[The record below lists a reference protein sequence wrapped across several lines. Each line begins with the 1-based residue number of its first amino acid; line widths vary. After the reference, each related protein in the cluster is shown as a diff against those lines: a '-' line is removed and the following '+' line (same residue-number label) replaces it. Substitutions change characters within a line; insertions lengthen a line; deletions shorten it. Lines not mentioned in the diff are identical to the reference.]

1 METKPDYEWWRP
13 ENLNKSQE
21 RVRKINDFSNLLLEG
36 DFGSYRRVLFGDDF
50 SSSMLTSHNDVNPE
64 PKIKFIHGLY
74 NLGQES
80 ALDILDV
87 GCGMGITSECL
98 GRFYKNASV
107 LGVEVSEDAIVY
119 AKTNHKNAKFL
130 CEMIRPEGPK
140 IGNFDL
146 IFAFEFYPFTRT
158 SDINVH
164 CSYLNYLIEQL
175 NEGGKVILYQKWNNN
190 ESITPKLNEIKK
202 RFTLYNFKL
211 TYVQHRRV
219 LEICKFKP
227 LAKIL
232 DYMLCKIINIGI
244 NKVLIISLN

>member
-1 METKPDYEWWRP
+1 METKSNDEWWRA
-13 ENLNKSQE
+13 ENLNKSQDKF
-21 RVRKINDFSNLLLEG
+21 RKINDFSNLDPKN
-36 DFGSYRRVLFGDDF
+36 DFGSYRRVLLGDDF
-50 SSSMLTSHNDVNPE
+50 SSSMLTSHNDLSPE
-64 PKIKFIHGLY
+64 TKIKFIHGLY
-74 NLGQES
+74 DLGQES

-87 GCGMGITSECL
+87 GCGLGFTSECL
-98 GRFYKNASV
+98 GRFYKNSNV

-140 IGNFDL
+140 MGNFDL

-164 CSYLNYLIEQL
+164 CSYLNYLIEQI
-175 NEGGKVILYQKWNNN
+175 NEGGRVILYQDWDNHK
-190 ESITPKLNEIKK
+190 SIVPNLKEIKK
-202 RFTLYNFKL
+202 RFPLYNFKL
-211 TYVQHRRV
+211 IYFPHRKV

-227 LAKIL
+227 LAKII
-232 DYMLCKIINIGI
+232 DFMLCKIFNKGI